1 MKVHPKF
8 NQEAISG
15 QLDEVIQ
22 ILMILPANSIKA
34 YLETCI
40 SNHNPEEIY
49 TALDF
54 IETSD
59 IHPNYNPET

>member
-34 YLETCI
+34 YLETRI
-40 SNHNPEEIY
+40 SIHNPEEIY